1 MEMWQVFA
9 LSGAIALGG
18 VALYALM
25 AIYAERKISA
35 FIQDRIGPMETGKY
49 GSLQTLADI
58 VKVLQKEIIVPTGAD
73 KFYFAIAPIII
84 FCSIFLG
91 FSAIPFNANSPA
103 LNVGVFFILAIVSL
117 EVPGILMAGWGSNN
131 KYALMGAVR
140 SVAQIVSYEI
150 PAGLSV
156 LSVVM
161 LCQTMNLNEIILL
174 QGTQS
179 PESISFMG
187 FWDVT
192 NLGGFLTW
200 NIFKGPHM
208 IFVFVIFFIAT
219 LAESNRA
226 PFDLPEAESELVAG
240 FHVEYGGFRFA
251 SIFLAEFAMMLLVS
265 LLAAILFFG
274 GTQSPFPNILDFQL
288 NNYTTGIF
296 MGVFWLFGKAFVMIF
311 IQMWVRWSFPRLRVD
326 QLMRLCWK
334 VLTPAAL
341 FLVLISAVWRL
352 WVML

>member
-1 MEMWQVFA
+1 MELWQIYF

-18 VALYALM
+18 VAFYALI

-35 FIQDRIGPMETGKY
+35 FIQDRIGPMETGKW
-49 GSLQTLADI
+49 GTLQTLADI
-58 VKVLQKEIIVPTGAD
+58 VKVLQKEIITPTGAD

-91 FSAIPFNANSPA
+91 FSAIPFSEDSPS

-156 LSVVM
+156 LAVVM
-161 LCQTMNLNEIILL
+161 ICQTMNLNEIILL
-174 QGTQS
+174 QGTGS
-179 PESISFMG
+179 PELIKFMG

-192 NLGGFLTW
+192 SYGGIFTW
-200 NIFKGPHM
+200 NILKAPHM

-251 SIFLAEFAMMLLVS
+251 SIFLAEYAMMLLVS
-265 LLAAILFFG
+265 LLGAILFFG
-274 GTQSPFPNILDFQL
+274 GTQSPIPNLFGIKL
-288 NNYTTGIF
+288 NDITSGTVL
-296 MGVFWLFGKAFVMIF
+296 GVFWLFGKAFFIIF
-311 IQMWVRWSFPRLRVD
+311 IQMWIRWSFPRLRVD
-326 QLMRLCWK
+326 QLMKLCWK

-341 FLVLISAVWRL
+341 IMILISAVWRL
-352 WVML
+352 WVMI